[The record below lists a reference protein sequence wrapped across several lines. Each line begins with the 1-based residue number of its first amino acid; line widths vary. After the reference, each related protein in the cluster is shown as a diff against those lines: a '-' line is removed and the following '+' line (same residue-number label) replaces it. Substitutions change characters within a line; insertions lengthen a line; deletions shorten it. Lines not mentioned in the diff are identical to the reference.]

1 MADTT
6 PFTWGDITLSQV
18 VDIDGTPHITKQ
30 AIGEWLEYIEPRKA
44 GVVIFAVSRSQIDFD

>member
-30 AIGEWLEYIEPRKA
+30 AIGEWLEYIEHRRGCRNK
-44 GVVIFAVSRSQIDFD
+44 IYNKE